1 MNTEPTHVAGNYA
14 IQECLPTRAEKA
26 RGYTEAWV
34 VLNMNEKDED
44 GLPEIV
50 GGVDSAVCY
59 RAAAVRKAR
68 DLHDYYTN
76 GGHELNRLAIREWAD
91 EIIAGLK
98 AGA

>member
-1 MNTEPTHVAGNYA
+1 MNTEPTTIAGNYA

-34 VLNMNEKDED
+34 VLDLNNIDED

-59 RAAAVRKAR
+59 REAAVRKAR
-68 DLHDYYTN
+68 DLHEYYN
-76 GGHELNRLAIREWAD
+76 CAGEELNRLAIREWAD
-91 EIIAGLK
+91 EIVAGLK
-98 AGA
+98 ASA